1 MPMGLSA
8 TVRRAGRGHF
18 SFSYLHRGILALP
31 SENSTDRK
39 QRELRDRLWPEAASW
54 IWDRNDKKNKGF
66 ATIPRL
72 LPLIM
77 ILVKVLAAKGEGD
90 ARLAYLELW
99 SRARDNHIISITD
112 EADIAYASNCINQK
126 RSSRTWADHMRVLER
141 LGFILIAPDGVR
153 AIAHILLLNPL
164 AVAARLQK
172 EQKTP
177 AGWWS
182 VFTRRAAEVGAK
194 IPAPATMPPVP
205 VPGT

>member
-1 MPMGLSA
+1 
-8 TVRRAGRGHF
+8 
-18 SFSYLHRGILALP
+18 
-31 SENSTDRK
+31 
-39 QRELRDRLWPEAASW
+39 
-54 IWDRNDKKNKGF
+54 
-66 ATIPRL
+66 
-72 LPLIM
+72 M
-77 ILVKVLAAKGEGD
+77 ILVKELAAKGEGD

-99 SRARDNHIISITD
+99 SRARTTILFRLRMKQ
-112 EADIAYASNCINQK
+112 DIAYASNCIKQK

-182 VFTRRAAEVGAK
+182 VFTRRAAESRGQNSCSRPLCRRCQCREPDDAR
-194 IPAPATMPPVP
+194 
-205 VPGT
+205 